1 MALRRAIFLKGTVH
15 EIAFLLLC
23 FTCVYHAFRSVQF
36 LRLQLSSK
44 GRVRYSL
51 GLDSKNVDQLE
62 IICNSSVP
70 DWDLLILCKYLKK
83 KLC

>member
-1 MALRRAIFLKGTVH
+1 MALRRAIFLKGTAH

-23 FTCVYHAFRSVQF
+23 FTCVSRAFRSVQF

-51 GLDSKNVDQLE
+51 GLDSENVHQLG
-62 IICNSSVP
+62 IICNSSVL
-70 DWDLLILCKYLKK
+70 DWDLLILSKYLNKRM
-83 KLC
+83 C